1 MDILT
6 GKKNI
11 HFVGIGGSGMY
22 PIVQIL
28 AGRGYNITGSDV
40 NEGDIINYE
49 RAMGIKVNIPHEASA
64 VEGADLVVYSAAIFK
79 DNCELARAKE
89 LGIPCIERSVMLGEV
104 SRFFEKSICASG
116 SGSLSADKS
125 ATPERVSSK
134 LISLSD
140 NIGSSAAAFCS
151 SSVV

>member
-1 MDILT
+1 MSILD

-28 AGRGYNITGSDV
+28 AGRGYSITGSDV

-49 RAMGIKVNIPHEASA
+49 RAMGIKINIPHKASA

-89 LGIPCIERSVMLGEV
+89 LGIPCVER
-104 SRFFEKSICASG
+104 
-116 SGSLSADKS
+116 
-125 ATPERVSSK
+125 
-134 LISLSD
+134 
-140 NIGSSAAAFCS
+140 
-151 SSVV
+151 

>member
-1 MDILT
+1 MSILD

-28 AGRGYNITGSDV
+28 AGRGYAISGSDV

-64 VEGADLVVYSAAIFK
+64 VEGADPVVGLHL
-79 DNCELARAKE
+79 ELFAVNH
-89 LGIPCIERSVMLGEV
+89 G
-104 SRFFEKSICASG
+104 
-116 SGSLSADKS
+116 
-125 ATPERVSSK
+125 
-134 LISLSD
+134 
-140 NIGSSAAAFCS
+140 
-151 SSVV
+151 